1 MFKIAFK
8 NLLRNTKRSTLTI
21 MIIIVATAGMV
32 FGLSWFNGEE
42 KIFVESGKKNT
53 GDFRIAN
60 KDYEI
65 RSKTFDVSAN
75 FYYSDIKEKIKE
87 SNYTGKTLARIRF
100 GGMVYFNDDY
110 ENALGT
116 GIELEDKDI
125 IGFDDYIYEGRF
137 LKNDDEIIVGETI
150 RKKLNLKLGDEVTIL
165 AQTQEKSIYSLNYK
179 VVAFYK
185 MDNSRLNRSFF
196 ITLFS
201 SQYLLDM
208 EEAVTEVLF
217 FSEDEKN
224 LASTYEFLSNNK
236 EITDQLEIKKWNEV
250 GMNESMSKVIPFV
263 RLIFVFI
270 FSILSGLSISNTMLM
285 TVFERRHEIGLLKSL
300 GVKER
305 NIEKLFLLE
314 GIYMGIF
321 GSFIGISIG
330 SGISLYLGKV
340 GVNFGDALE
349 KITTELNIKGIIY
362 PILDFHT
369 IILTFSI
376 AILTSI
382 IATYM
387 AISQEVKKE
396 AIVNM
401 RNL

>member
-75 FYYSDIKEKIKE
+75 FYYFDIKEKIKE
-87 SNYTGKTLARIRF
+87 SNYTGKSVARIRF
-100 GGMVYFNDDY
+100 GGMVYSNDRY

-137 LKNDDEIIVGETI
+137 LKNDDEIIIGETI

-165 AQTQEKSIYSLNYK
+165 TQTQEKSLYSLNYR

-208 EEAVTEVLF
+208 EDAVTEVLF

-224 LASTYEFLSNNK
+224 LASTYDFLLNDK
-236 EITDQLEIKKWNEV
+236 EITDELDIKKWNEV

-321 GSFIGISIG
+321 GSFVGISIG

-340 GVNFGDALE
+340 GVNFGDSLE
-349 KITTELNIKGIIY
+349 KITSELNIKGIIY
-362 PILDFHT
+362 PVLDLPT
-369 IILTFSI
+369 VILTFTI

-396 AIVNM
+396 AVVNM

>member
-224 LASTYEFLSNNK
+224 LASTYEFLSNDK
-236 EITDQLEIKKWNEV
+236 DITDQLEIKKWNEV

>member
-305 NIEKLFLLE
+305 NIKKLFLLE

>member
-137 LKNDDEIIVGETI
+137 LKNDDEIILGETI

-165 AQTQEKSIYSLNYK
+165 TQTQEKSIYSLNYK

-224 LASTYEFLSNNK
+224 LASTYEFLSNDK
-236 EITDQLEIKKWNEV
+236 DITDQLEIKKWNEV